1 MKTVNKVIK
10 EFVTYGNFV
19 DNNGP
24 RMTKNAFEK
33 LSLIERDAFRKAV
46 SYYFDLMI
54 YFLDTTLAFIFS
66 FMCCYKNAET
76 KRKEQCFQLSKFFI
90 RNLCLCLCLLEDG
103 LEILL
108 DESCTSWDLG
118 MCH

>member
-33 LSLIERDAFRKAV
+33 LSLIERDAFRRAV
-46 SYYFDLMI
+46 SYYFDLMTDI
-54 YFLDTTLAFIFS
+54 LIMYIITFS
-66 FMCCYKNAET
+66 FMSCYKSAERR
-76 KRKEQCFQLSKFFI
+76 RKEQCFRLSKFFI

-108 DESCTSWDLG
+108 DESCTSWGLG
-118 MCH
+118 M

>member
-46 SYYFDLMI
+46 SYYFDLMT
-54 YFLDTTLAFIFS
+54 YFLGNVLTFTFS
-66 FMCCYKNAET
+66 FMSCYKSAET
-76 KRKEQCFQLSKFFI
+76 KRKGQCFQLLKASI
-90 RNLCLCLCLLEDG
+90 IN
-103 LEILL
+103 
-108 DESCTSWDLG
+108 
-118 MCH
+118 